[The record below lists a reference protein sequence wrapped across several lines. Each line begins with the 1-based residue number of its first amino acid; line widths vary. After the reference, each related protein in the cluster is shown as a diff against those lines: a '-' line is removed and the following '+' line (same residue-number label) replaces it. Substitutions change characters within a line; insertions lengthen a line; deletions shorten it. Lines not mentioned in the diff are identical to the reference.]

1 MTKFVVVKK
10 GTKSLGM
17 ARDYVV
23 FTKKHA
29 YTLESIANHTQKTE
43 FTYSFLLE
51 LVIEIHK
58 ACGEMYYWEET
69 EDNFYLINESSYS
82 VWKEK
87 KDRINKAYSSSTKSN
102 KTSSKRSRSYPSYK
116 SAYKEWLLDQG
127 LCPKYGCLSYAC

>member
-1 MTKFVVVKK
+1 MAQFVVVKK

-17 ARDYVV
+17 TRDYVIS
-23 FTKKHA
+23 TKKHS
-29 YTLESIANHTQKTE
+29 YTLESISNHTQKTE
-43 FTYSFLLE
+43 FTYSFLLN

-69 EDNFYLINESSYS
+69 KDNFYLINESSYS

-87 KDRINKAYSSSTKSN
+87 KDKINKEYSTTTKANKTTSN
-102 KTSSKRSRSYPSYK
+102 KTRSYHSYK

-127 LCPKYGCLSYAC
+127 LCPKYGCVGYAY